1 MILSVLIVT
10 FVQTSQY
17 AFIGDF
23 EQVFIIL
30 LEIFPV
36 GRYFPANISQ
46 LTAYVNDVILV
57 FLILTS
63 NMFHTFSI
71 STLLKNDSGRIFF
84 LQPLNIC
91 LLTGLNNHLILRTNH
106 SGINKSCDCPEVFTI
121 LSTLLKLLVKL
132 SLIFGQCYWN
142 LQM

>member
-30 LEIFPV
+30 LGIFPV

-46 LTAYVNDVILV
+46 LTVYVNDVILV

-84 LQPLNIC
+84 L
-91 LLTGLNNHLILRTNH
+91 
-106 SGINKSCDCPEVFTI
+106 
-121 LSTLLKLLVKL
+121 
-132 SLIFGQCYWN
+132 
-142 LQM
+142 